1 MKYDEIFNEVN
12 EILLKSMK
20 PSEDIKRLI
29 KEGKFDEKPFS
40 DIKNLGLIDQN
51 PKFHPEGS
59 VLNHILLVVDMASEV
74 KELSKNQKVFMWSA
88 LLHDIG
94 KLTTTKIRK
103 GRITSYNHDVEG
115 EKIGLNFLKCLT
127 DDQKF
132 NEKVSKLIRWHM
144 QPLFFDKN
152 LPFFE
157 PQNML
162 NDVEYKEV
170 ALLSFCDR
178 LGRGKLNEQ
187 AMEKEKENIE
197 KFKEYCKEEIE

>member
-74 KELSKNQKVFMWSA
+74 KELSRNKKVFMWSA

-115 EKIGLNFLKCLT
+115 EKIGLNFLKSLT
-127 DDQKF
+127 EDQEF

-187 AMEKEKENIE
+187 GIEKEKQNIE
-197 KFKEYCKEEIE
+197 KFEEYCKQEME

>member
-152 LPFFE
+152 LQFFE

>member
-1 MKYDEIFNEVN
+1 MKSNEIFNEVN

-29 KEGKFDEKPFS
+29 KEGKFNQKPFN
-40 DIKNLGLIDQN
+40 DIKSLGLIDQN

-59 VLNHILLVVDMASEV
+59 VLNHILLVVDKASEV

-115 EKIGLNFLKCLT
+115 EKIGLNFLKSLT
-127 DDQKF
+127 NDQQF

-144 QPLFFDKN
+144 QPLFYDKN

-187 AMEKEKENIE
+187 AIEKEKQNIE
-197 KFKEYCKEEIE
+197 RFEEYCKEEME

>member
-1 MKYDEIFNEVN
+1 MKSNEMFNEVS

-29 KEGKFDEKPFS
+29 KEGKFDKKPFNE
-40 DIKNLGLIDQN
+40 IKSLGMIDQN

-74 KELSKNQKVFMWSA
+74 KELSRNQKVFMWSA

-115 EKIGLNFLKCLT
+115 EKIGLNFLKLIT
-127 DDQKF
+127 NDQQF

-187 AMEKEKENIE
+187 AIEKEKQNIE
-197 KFKEYCKEEIE
+197 KFEEYCKQEME

>member
-1 MKYDEIFNEVN
+1 MKSDEIFNEVS

-29 KEGKFDEKPFS
+29 KEGKFDEKPFK
-40 DIKNLGLIDQN
+40 DIKSLELIDQN

-74 KELSKNQKVFMWSA
+74 KELSKDQKVFMWSA

-115 EKIGLNFLKCLT
+115 EKIGLNFLKSLT
-127 DDQKF
+127 DDQEF

-187 AMEKEKENIE
+187 AIKKEKQNIE
-197 KFKEYCKEEIE
+197 KFEEYCKEEIE

>member
-1 MKYDEIFNEVN
+1 MNIKEVFNEVN

-29 KEGKFDEKPFS
+29 KEGKFNKEPFNMIRKLEK
-40 DIKNLGLIDQN
+40 IDQN

-59 VLNHILLVVDMASEV
+59 ALNHVLLVVDKASEV
-74 KELSKNQKVFMWSA
+74 KNLSKDEKVFMWSA

-94 KLTTTKIRK
+94 KLTTTRIRK
-103 GRITSYNHDVEG
+103 NRITSYNHDIEG
-115 EKIGLNFLKCLT
+115 EKIGLNFLELVS
-127 DDQKF
+127 DDKKF

-144 QPLFFDKN
+144 QPLFYDKN

-170 ALLSFCDR
+170 ALLSYCDR
-178 LGRGKLNEQ
+178 LGRGELGEENTY
-187 AMEKEKENIE
+187 KEKERIKNFEDYCSKVIE
-197 KFKEYCKEEIE
+197 

>member
-1 MKYDEIFNEVN
+1 MKSNEMFNEVN

-29 KEGKFDEKPFS
+29 KEGKFDEKPFN
-40 DIKNLGLIDQN
+40 DIKSLGMIDQN

-74 KELSKNQKVFMWSA
+74 KELSKNQKIFMWSA

-115 EKIGLNFLKCLT
+115 EKIGLNFLKLIT
-127 DDQKF
+127 NDQQF

-187 AMEKEKENIE
+187 AIEKEKQNIE
-197 KFKEYCKEEIE
+197 KFEEYCKEEME